1 MPTLVGFYVTKINV
15 NYPIIIFFLLYCFTV
30 SSSVINDS
38 NSNALSD
45 IQIVPDNIEADIINK
60 ITKIGK

>member
-1 MPTLVGFYVTKINV
+1 M
-15 NYPIIIFFLLYCFTV
+15 IIFFLLYCYCSTV
-30 SSSVINDS
+30 NSSVINDS

-45 IQIVPDNIEADIINK
+45 IQIVPDNIKEDIINK

>member
-1 MPTLVGFYVTKINV
+1 ML
-15 NYPIIIFFLLYCFTV
+15 IILWLFFFLLYGVTV
-30 SSSVINDS
+30 NSSVINDS

-45 IQIVPDNIEADIINK
+45 IQILPDNTEEDIINK